1 MKIPALDSLRL
12 LCLLAFLVPFTA
24 WSQGNPP
31 PETDASAT
39 VELLAAM
46 PEKGAEAKDLG
57 ATLKLNASGSTFV
70 WAKVTLKGVKNAQ
83 GLRYFVEW
91 QIKDGSDWR
100 PLRAD
105 HSRKPLDI
113 SLTSP
118 NSPIFQRNNL
128 ERLVSQELKP
138 SDKGTLRVRVLNG
151 DDKELAQDEVTLAK

>member
-12 LCLLAFLVPFTA
+12 LCLLTLLVPLTA
-24 WSQGNPP
+24 WSQRQRL
-31 PETDASAT
+31 DCSSCRDRSQ
-39 VELLAAM
+39 
-46 PEKGAEAKDLG
+46 KGAETKDLG
-57 ATLKLNASGSTFV
+57 ETLKLNATGPTFV
-70 WAKVTLKGVKNAQ
+70 WAKVTLKNAQ

-105 HSRKPLDI
+105 RPRKPLDI
-113 SLTSP
+113 SLS
-118 NSPIFQRNNL
+118 FQNPSILQKTNL

-138 SDKGTLRVRVLNG
+138 SDKGTLRVRVLSG

>member
-12 LCLLAFLVPFTA
+12 LCLLTLLVPLTA
-24 WSQGNPP
+24 WSQGS
-31 PETDASAT
+31 ASAT
-39 VELLAAM
+39 VQLLATV
-46 PEKGAEAKDLG
+46 PEKGAETKDLG
-57 ATLKLNASGSTFV
+57 ETLKLNATGPTFV
-70 WAKVTLKGVKNAQ
+70 WAKVTLKNAQ

-105 HSRKPLDI
+105 RPRKPLDI
-113 SLTSP
+113 SLSLQNP
-118 NSPIFQRNNL
+118 SIFQKTNL

-138 SDKGTLRVRVLNG
+138 SDKGTLRVRVLSG